1 MDTVGAF
8 AAKTHLASLL
18 DRAERG
24 ESFVITRHGRP
35 VAHLVPA
42 AGRARSEQDIDAAI
56 IGLKEFAAS
65 HILDVDWKALRDA
78 GRKW

>member
-18 DRAERG
+18 DRTERG

-35 VAHLVPA
+35 VAHLVAPRLM
-42 AGRARSEQDIDAAI
+42 RAIRTISMQRSSA
-56 IGLKEFAAS
+56 
-65 HILDVDWKALRDA
+65 
-78 GRKW
+78 